1 MVAILSRG
9 RWIKDISDIVSECDR
24 EVLYLSDTKP
34 YPIYDARKLFCV
46 FIYFCRPCE
55 YGW

>member
-1 MVAILSRG
+1 MAAILSRG
-9 RWIKDISDIVSECDR
+9 RWVEDISDIVSECDQ

-34 YPIYDARKLFCV
+34 YPIYDMRKLFCV